1 MNRMQ
6 VDAKV
11 GQVTSEAAEVLI
23 LTHCEGEGLAK
34 QDAAAVDKALGGA
47 LRELIQSKEFEG
59 KANETLLFHSQGKTP
74 AKRLLLVGL
83 GKKKDVT
90 LDGIRQALGHAVKRV
105 RQAKALSCVVA
116 APSAMP
122 RGASAID
129 VAQAMVE
136 GAILGSY
143 QFTVYRTDSTKTKD
157 VERMTILTGQKAQL
171 KQLSEG
177 VRRGVATAEATC
189 LVRDL
194 CLHPSNVMTPARI
207 ANEAKAVAKET
218 GVSLTILE
226 QKDMEQLGMG
236 ALLGV
241 ARGSHEPPKFII
253 LEYRGAKKKDERPVV
268 LVGKTITFDTGGI
281 SLKPAENMEHMKAD
295 MTGGAE
301 VLASIRAAARLK
313 LPLHLISILPV
324 AENMPGGRAMKPGDV
339 VTTLSGKTVEVQN
352 TDAEGRLILSDA
364 LAYATRYKPA
374 ALIDI
379 ATLTGACVVALGQFA
394 IGMFG
399 TDAKL
404 KEQVRKAGV
413 KAGERVWEMPLWD
426 EYFEQLK
433 SDVADMRNIGG
444 RGGGMITAALF
455 LSKFV
460 GDCSWVHLDIAS
472 TDWSE
477 RERAYIPK
485 GPTGIGTRLLLQYL
499 IDRSL

>member
-1 MNRMQ
+1 MKIMQ
-6 VDAKV
+6 VTVEVARV
-11 GQVTSEAAEVLI
+11 EAASAEVLV
-23 LTHCEGEGLAK
+23 LLHCEGEALAK
-34 QDAAAVDKALGGA
+34 QDTARLDKALDGA
-47 LRELIQSKEFEG
+47 LSTLVHSKEFEG
-59 KANETLLFHSQGKTP
+59 KANEVLLYHTHGKVP
-74 AKRLLLVGL
+74 AKRVVLVGL
-83 GKKKDVT
+83 GKKNEVT
-90 LDGIRQALGHAVKRV
+90 TETIRQAMGSAAKRV
-105 RQAKALSCVVA
+105 RQTKVESFSVALPTVRPEGMS
-116 APSAMP
+116 SL
-122 RGASAID
+122 D

-143 QFTVYRTDSTKTKD
+143 QFTVYRTAAAEHA
-157 VERMTILTGQKAQL
+157 VEGMKILIPQKGQL
-171 KQLSEG
+171 KHVTEG
-177 VRRGVATAEATC
+177 VRRGVATAEATVF
-189 LVRDL
+189 VRDL
-194 CLHPSNVMTPARI
+194 CNHPSNVLTPARV
-207 ANEAKAVAKET
+207 AEEAKAIAKAEKIT
-218 GVSLTILE
+218 IKILE
-226 QKDMEQLGMG
+226 QKDMERLGMG

-241 ARGSHEPPKFII
+241 ARGSQEPPQFII
-253 LEYRGAKKKDERPVV
+253 LEYNGAKKKDERPVV

-313 LPLHLISILPV
+313 LPLRLISILPV

-339 VTTLSGKTVEVQN
+339 VMTLSGKTVEVQN
-352 TDAEGRLILSDA
+352 TDAEGRLILADG
-364 LAYATRYKPA
+364 LAYAMRYKPA

-399 TDAKL
+399 TDEAL
-404 KEQVRKAGV
+404 KEQVRKSGQ
-413 KAGERVWEMPLWD
+413 KAGERVWEMPLWE

-460 GDCSWVHLDIAS
+460 GDCPWVHLDIAS

-477 RERAYIPK
+477 RERAYVPK
-485 GPTGIGTRLLLQYL
+485 GPTAIGTRLLLQYL